1 MIVAMFLFNAEDF
14 ELPLESQFQLV
25 KIKDEVN
32 SCQDIDELKKQT
44 IKVAELVMNYQH
56 LLRKAVTDLIEC
68 KIDLPPE
75 LTSHDDKEC
84 V

>member
-1 MIVAMFLFNAEDF
+1 MFLFNQEDF
-14 ELPLESQFQLV
+14 ELPLEQHFHLV

-32 SCQDIDELKKQT
+32 ACQDMDELKKQT
-44 IKVAELVMNYQH
+44 IKAAELVMNYQH
-56 LLRKAVTDLIEC
+56 LLRKAVIELVEC
-68 KIDLPPE
+68 KIEVSPE